1 MHASSADPTAD
12 ARCTCLLLRRAARRV
27 TQIYDEHLRPAG
39 LKTTQFSLL
48 AQLRHADGLAIGE
61 LAERMSMDRTTLTRN
76 LGPLVSAGWVAQRP
90 DAADR
95 RRMRLAL
102 TDDGRRTLRGAAPRW
117 HEAQRA
123 LRKQLGEPRV
133 GALHA
138 AIDATLEHLG

>member
-1 MHASSADPTAD
+1 MVPAADS
-12 ARCTCLLLRRAARRV
+12 RCTCLLLRRAARRV
-27 TQIYDEHLRPAG
+27 TQLYDEHLRPAG

-48 AQLRHADGLAIGE
+48 AQLRHGDGLAIGE

-90 DAADR
+90 DPVDR
-95 RRMRLAL
+95 RRTQLAL
-102 TDDGRRTLRGAAPRW
+102 TDDGRRTLREAAPRW
-117 HEAQRA
+117 REAQRA
-123 LRKQLGEPRV
+123 LRVRLGEPRV